1 MYSVF
6 TLRTASKYGQVRENS
21 MIKMKTIALL
31 LLVTAAPAFA
41 KPLRVITTTTDLA
54 SIAQE
59 VGGDLVDAKSLTE
72 GNTDLHFVMAQPNF
86 IRLMNEADVYIE
98 IGLDLEAGWTPY
110 LLQQARN
117 PNIQRGRKGY
127 CVAVR
132 GIKLLNVPVGEVNR
146 SLGDMHVYGN
156 PHYWVD
162 PINGIIMARNIRDT
176 LMANDPQHSD
186 EYKKNFEAFSAK
198 TRKLTAE
205 LLQLMKPHR
214 GKRIYVYHQEF
225 NYMANRFGLEIAGSI
240 EEKMGVTPG
249 PGWINTTVETIKKE
263 KIKIVLCSPWTNVG
277 VARRVAEESG
287 ARLLIMPVQTGTGE
301 NTATWLKMIE
311 TNVRLLAANL

>member
-21 MIKMKTIALL
+21 MIKMETIALL
-31 LLVTAAPAFA
+31 LLADCSACFCQTAEGL
-41 KPLRVITTTTDLA
+41 PLTTTDLA

-186 EYKKNFEAFSAK
+186 QYKRNFEAFSAK

-205 LLQLMKPHR
+205 LLQLMSHTAASASMSTTRNSTTWRTVSVSKLQVR
-214 GKRIYVYHQEF
+214 SKK
-225 NYMANRFGLEIAGSI
+225 
-240 EEKMGVTPG
+240 KMGVTPG

-263 KIKIVLCSPWTNVG
+263 KIKIVLCSPWNE
-277 VARRVAEESG
+277 RRRG
-287 ARLLIMPVQTGTGE
+287 APRGRRKWGA
-301 NTATWLKMIE
+301 TADY
-311 TNVRLLAANL
+311 ASANRYRR

>member
-1 MYSVF
+1 MN
-6 TLRTASKYGQVRENS
+6 KIN
-21 MIKMKTIALL
+21 ILL
-31 LLVTAAPAFA
+31 LAVIFSAAPVAA

-54 SIAQE
+54 SITKE
-59 VGGDLVDAKSLTE
+59 VGANLVDVQSLTE

-86 IRLMNEADVYIE
+86 IRLMNDADVFVE
-98 IGLDLEAGWTPY
+98 IGLDLEAAWTPY
-110 LLQQARN
+110 LLLQARN

-146 SLGDMHVYGN
+146 SLGDMHVFGN
-156 PHYWVD
+156 PHYWID

-176 LMANDPQHSD
+176 LMANDPQNA
-186 EYKKNFEAFSAK
+186 EQYKKNFEAFSAK
-198 TRKLTAE
+198 TRRLTAE
-205 LLQLMKPHR
+205 LMQLMKPHR

-225 NYMANRFGLEIAGSI
+225 NYLANRFGIEIAGAV

-249 PGWINTTVETIKKE
+249 PGWIKTTVEAIKKE
-263 KIKIVLCSPWTNVG
+263 KHKIILCSPWTNVG
-277 VARRVAEESG
+277 IARRVAEESG
-287 ARLLIMPVQTGTGE
+287 ARLVIMPVQTGTGE